1 MALVVKNL
9 PANAGDLRDAS
20 SIPGLGRC
28 HRKAWKP
35 TPAFLPGESHG
46 QRSLVDYSPRG
57 HIESNMTEVT
67 EHTGRQVRDALF
79 LDPGGGSMVVFI

>member
-1 MALVVKNL
+1 M
-9 PANAGDLRDAS
+9 G
-20 SIPGLGRC
+20 
-28 HRKAWKP
+28 
-35 TPAFLPGESHG
+35 
-46 QRSLVDYSPRG
+46 YSPRG